1 MRKPNLPPA
10 LVRSFAL
17 ALPLVFGCQS
27 APGPA
32 AAGNE
37 ADPATPAAGP
47 EVAKI
52 SKIRGNRGVTSP
64 DLPDGAF
71 LGEGAT
77 IRADQWLELPRG
89 TRVELELA
97 SGGRLRIDED
107 SRLRIPAASEGPT
120 TVELTR
126 GRLVVLAET
135 SPIEILAADD
145 RLLVERGEAELH
157 HAGATRHYGVVQ
169 GQARLHT
176 AGRDIPLGPGA
187 SISTPATPDVRPETP
202 VDETL
207 LAAALIPTLSLAPLQ
222 EAAWTAA
229 FDETARLAED
239 VPQGVGSLVARAAGS
254 QVERQSLR
262 LTEQTVNVTISGRI
276 ARTEIEQAFHND
288 SGQTLEGI
296 YQFPLPSDAS
306 ISDLQLL
313 VGDTWMRGEMLE
325 KQRAREIFR
334 QIVDATV
341 PRDPAL
347 LQWEQGGVFKLNIFP
362 IPGKGERRIKIAYTQ
377 VLPAVGQS
385 LRYRYPMGGS
395 GATATEIGDFQFNV
409 TVDDAGLDAGSLA
422 EVSTPMAELQRREGE
437 GELQLSMR
445 ERDYQPS
452 HELGIDIP
460 LPSEQSRVIAATH
473 RDRDGQG
480 YFMLTLRPELELT
493 AERKP
498 VHYAF
503 VLDRSHGTTPE
514 LWTAAEG
521 MTKAMLATL
530 EPDDRFTILACD
542 TACDR
547 LDGGLR
553 ASSDTNTITDVDRFL
568 DRQVLAGAS
577 DIGNMLER
585 AGESLDGLGG
595 AATSGEVEH
604 VVVYMGDGAPTS
616 GALTPDELGKL
627 ALGELAQLRIQAVAL
642 GARSD
647 LLVLDN
653 LVRQSGGDLLRV
665 DARDDLDSVARELR
679 LRAQVPVARDLEL
692 ELPSGLTDVYPKSI
706 PALRPGD
713 TLTLVG
719 KLHDGDPSMLRGDIR
734 LHGRNGAGAFEDRFQ
749 IMLDAEYSKA
759 GQGAVHAHLPR
770 TWAAQE
776 ITHLTQTE
784 GAAASERIVGL
795 SREYNVLSRF
805 TALLV
810 LENDRMYR
818 EFNVARQAGNKD
830 AWSGEPSQDP
840 APQPETKPTETA
852 SNTAPT
858 DGNAQASEKA
868 PQTIPD
874 AVVPKPSPIPSGSG
888 ADKSEFEPLEPERDA
903 NRGRGNEDF
912 AAEPQEESID
922 SLDDFDGFE
931 GDAIGGGSKAASGES
946 KGSGG
951 GFAPPPPE
959 KAKKD
964 TKERRE
970 AVKKKP
976 GTNGG
981 ISALD
986 DWEGGGGGGGWQDW
1000 SVPQML
1006 VRDASGPSDSDR
1018 NKIAEL
1024 RRIRDVDPSNRKA
1037 HSNLVR
1043 RAIRDGHPDALA
1055 FAKDWALS
1063 DPDHAP
1069 ALEAHAD
1076 LLAAAGDPVALR
1088 AYASAIE
1095 VEPFSTKMH
1104 ARMAEAHT
1112 LAGDFER
1119 ACSHRRALV
1128 SIDPTNGDDAAAYV
1142 ECLAAAGRV
1151 SQARSALAKARETV
1165 TSSAGAKALS
1175 KAEKAVDL
1183 GVAVPRVALH
1193 GTADLRAEL
1202 RWTTD
1207 ENLDLAFVN
1216 SRGKRL
1222 SVLRPESVRVREE
1235 RDGAQHVETMTLRQ
1249 VNGTV
1254 FVEVTRP
1261 ETNNEE
1267 PVRATLTVKAVG
1279 ATQSWTLLLER
1290 SGTQRIA
1297 LARWE

>member
-1 MRKPNLPPA
+1 METEAEGGLASKP
-10 LVRSFAL
+10 
-17 ALPLVFGCQS
+17 
-27 APGPA
+27 
-32 AAGNE
+32 
-37 ADPATPAAGP
+37 AGP
-47 EVAKI
+47 QVAKI
-52 SKIRGNRGVTSP
+52 SKIRGSRGVTSP

-77 IRADQWLELPRG
+77 IEADQWLELPRG
-89 TRVELELA
+89 TRVELELT

-107 SRLRIPAASEGPT
+107 SRLRIPTASAGEGPT
-120 TVELTR
+120 TIELTR
-126 GRLVVLAET
+126 GRLVVLADT
-135 SPIEILAADD
+135 KPIEILAADD

-169 GQARLHT
+169 GHASLHT
-176 AGRDIPLGPGA
+176 ADRDIPLGPGA
-187 SISTPATPDVRPETP
+187 SISTPASPTTRPETP
-202 VDETL
+202 PDETL

-254 QVERQSLR
+254 KVERQSLR

-334 QIVDATV
+334 QIVDATI

-409 TVDDAGLDAGSLA
+409 TVDDAGLDEGSLA
-422 EVSTPMAELQRREGE
+422 EVSTPMAELQRSEGN
-437 GELQLSMR
+437 GELQLTMR
-445 ERDYQPS
+445 ERDYQPT
-452 HELGIDIP
+452 HELGVDVP
-460 LPSEQSRVIAATH
+460 LPREQSRVIAATH

-480 YFMLTLRPELELT
+480 YFMLTLRPELALA

-553 ASSDTNTITDVDRFL
+553 AASETNTVSDVDRFL
-568 DRQVLAGAS
+568 DRQQLAGAS

-595 AATSGEVEH
+595 AATSGEVER
-604 VVVYMGDGAPTS
+604 VVVYMGDGTPTS
-616 GALTPDELGKL
+616 GALTPDELGDL

-665 DARDDLDSVARELR
+665 DARDDLDNVARELR
-679 LRAQVPVARDLEL
+679 LRAQVPVARDLAL

-719 KLHDGDPSMLRGDIR
+719 KLSDGDPSMLRGDVR
-734 LHGRNGAGAFEDRFQ
+734 LHGRNSAGAFEDRFQ
-749 IMLDAEYSKA
+749 IMLDAEYSKS

-784 GAAASERIVGL
+784 GAAASERIVAL

-830 AWSGEPSQDP
+830 AWTSTPSQDP
-840 APQPETKPTETA
+840 AAPKPDAEPQPEPEEAPNTTPTP
-852 SNTAPT
+852 SNEQALRDDAPRP
-858 DGNAQASEKA
+858 A
-868 PQTIPD
+868 PVAPEPGGSPKDKFDSFEPFAPEPD
-874 AVVPKPSPIPSGSG
+874 PSPAHRAQGG
-888 ADKSEFEPLEPERDA
+888 EFAEREEA
-903 NRGRGNEDF
+903 FEEDF
-912 AAEPQEESID
+912 DESF
-922 SLDDFDGFE
+922 SE
-931 GDAIGGGSKAASGES
+931 SEAIGGGSNSASGSSDS
-946 KGSGG
+946 KGGG

-959 KAKKD
+959 KAKKSE
-964 TKERRE
+964 TKQPSRP
-970 AVKKKP
+970 KP
-976 GTNGG
+976 TGG
-981 ISALD
+981 DDML
-986 DWEGGGGGGGWQDW
+986 DWEGGGGGWGGGSGKGRGWQDW
-1000 SVPQML
+1000 APPQMVL
-1006 VRDASGPSDSDR
+1006 RDASGVSSSDR
-1018 NKIAEL
+1018 AKIAEL
-1024 RRIRDVDPSNRKA
+1024 ARIRDADPSNRKA
-1037 HSNLVR
+1037 HGNLVR

-1055 FAKDWALS
+1055 FAKDWALA

-1069 ALEAHAD
+1069 ALQAHAD

-1104 ARMAEAHT
+1104 TRMAEAHT

-1128 SIDPTNGDDAAAYV
+1128 SIDPTNGDDAAAYA
-1142 ECLAAAGRV
+1142 ECLAASGRV
-1151 SQARSALAKARETV
+1151 AQARAALAKARETV
-1165 TSSAGAKALS
+1165 TSSAGSKALA
-1175 KAEKAVDL
+1175 KAEKTIEQ
-1183 GVAVPRVALH
+1183 GVPAPSSALH
-1193 GTADLRAEL
+1193 GSPDLRAEL
-1202 RWTTD
+1202 RWTTN
-1207 ENLDLAFVN
+1207 ENLDIAFVDR
-1216 SRGKRL
+1216 RGKRL
-1222 SVLRPESVRVREE
+1222 SVLRPEGVKVREE

-1249 VNGTV
+1249 VQGTV

-1261 ETNNEE
+1261 ESNNEE
-1267 PVRATLTVKAVG
+1267 PVRATLTVKTVG
-1279 ATQSWTLLLER
+1279 ATQTWTVLLER
-1290 SGTQRIA
+1290 AGTQRIA
-1297 LARWE
+1297 LARW